1 MCGII
6 GYTGKREINS
16 VLVDGLRKLEYRG
29 YDSAGVA
36 LQQQDRLVVT
46 KTAGSVESLEK
57 ILSTSSGKNIAGIGH
72 TRWATHGRPTDAN
85 AHPHSSCC
93 ENIALIHNGIIE
105 NHTSLK
111 NWLAEEAGHVFRSD
125 TDTEVLAH
133 LIEEYYDG
141 DLLIAVKKAVEK
153 VKGSYA
159 LVVLSAN
166 EPGRMVCARQDS
178 PLIIG
183 LGKDENFVASDIPAL
198 LNYTRDTLILEDG
211 EFASITESEVRL
223 YNKEGHQIEKEIF
236 KITWDVESAEKGGY
250 DHFMLKEIM
259 EQPVAVRET
268 LRQRLDMETGQ
279 VTLDGLD
286 FTREEVANFEKI
298 FIIACGTAYHAGLV
312 GRYIIEKIAGIPV
325 EVDVASEFRYRDPIV
340 KNNQL
345 AIVISQSGETADTLA
360 TLRLLK
366 KKGLKVLAITNVVGS
381 SVSREADHVLYT
393 WAGLEIA
400 VASTKAYL
408 SQLTA
413 LYLLSLYFAD
423 KRGVLS
429 GNIID
434 DLVKGL
440 KSLPNHISQVLA
452 DENQVK
458 IKEYCKKLSKWDRAF
473 FVGRNLDFPVAM
485 EGALKLKEISY
496 IHAEAYA
503 AGELKHGPLA
513 LIEEGIPVISI
524 ATQKHILEKTLSN
537 VQEVKARGG
546 DILIIAPESF
556 KATFK
561 AGEPLLL
568 IPDSVEL
575 LMPVLSAVATQLIAY
590 YTAVIRGS
598 SVDKPR
604 NLAKSVTV
612 E

>member
-6 GYTGKREINS
+6 GYTGYREVS
-16 VLVDGLRKLEYRG
+16 AVLIDGLKKLEYRG

-36 LQQQDRLVVT
+36 LQGSEKLVVT
-46 KTAGSVESLEK
+46 KTAGSVDGLKEMLINLADSHL
-57 ILSTSSGKNIAGIGH
+57 AGIGH
-72 TRWATHGRPTDAN
+72 TRWATHGRPTEVN

-93 ENIALIHNGIIE
+93 EDIALIHNGIIE
-105 NHTSLK
+105 NHSSLK
-111 NWLAEEAGHVFRSD
+111 KWLSEEAGHVFRSD

-133 LIEEYYDG
+133 LIEEYYEN
-141 DLLIAVKKAVEK
+141 DLLLAVRKAAAK

-159 LVVLSAN
+159 LVVLSSK

-183 LGKDENFVASDIPAL
+183 LGERENFVASDIPAL
-198 LNYTRDTLILEDG
+198 LAYTKDTIILEDG
-211 EFASITESEVRL
+211 EFASITKNDVQL
-223 YNKEGHQIEKEIF
+223 YNQEGNIIHKDVF

-250 DHFMLKEIM
+250 EHFMLKEIM

-268 LRQRLDMETGQ
+268 LRQRLDMETGE
-279 VTLDGLD
+279 VTLDELD
-286 FTREEVANFEKI
+286 FNQEELANLEKI
-298 FIIACGTAYHAGLV
+298 YILACGTAYHAGLV
-312 GRYIIEKIAGIPV
+312 GKFILEKLAGIPV
-325 EVDVASEFRYRDPIV
+325 EVDVASEFRYRDPIIN
-340 KNNQL
+340 KNQL

-360 TLRLLK
+360 ALRLVK
-366 KKGLKVLAITNVVGS
+366 SKGVKVLAITNVVGS
-381 SVSREADHVLYT
+381 SVSREADQVLYT

-408 SQLTA
+408 SQLAA

-423 KRGVLS
+423 KRS
-429 GNIID
+429 GLANNLAHELAAGLVALPGQLKLLLND
-434 DLVKGL
+434 DNLQEIKRYCE
-440 KSLPNHISQVLA
+440 KLA
-452 DENQVK
+452 
-458 IKEYCKKLSKWDRAF
+458 KWDRAF

-513 LIEEGIPVISI
+513 LIEEGVPVIAI

-546 DILIIAPESF
+546 DVFMITKKAFAESF
-556 KATFK
+556 KK
-561 AGEPLLL
+561 GEACFYL
-568 IPDSVEL
+568 PDSAEI
-575 LMPVLSAVATQLIAY
+575 LMPVLSAVVTQLIAY